1 MRLKS
6 KATALVALLVLTATP
21 RVFDRM
27 ADLKNRAADRFRNEV
42 LNVFWNLT
50 TPDAHSAD
58 AAKQYSELLARA
70 QQQNNTPLCDGPDEI
85 ASARITRATNSA
97 ARTPAPALDLEHRQ
111 PFDFDESST
120 EHPAAGVAI
129 ARSEKTFEPD
139 DAASLEEREDLTL
152 VARNFRDYPVFD
164 EFSAPVALDD
174 SVAQFEFNQ
183 RDETAALP
191 EARPTA
197 YPARAFPN
205 TKRFAQKFV
214 YTNFQVQLPEKLDGM
229 LNNIITNT
237 DALNKL
243 RDINTT
249 PPKPRCRVRV
259 LRLVPE
265 APRPL
270 EKPAII
276 S

>member
-6 KATALVALLVLTATP
+6 KATALVALMVLTATP

-27 ADLKNRAADRFRNEV
+27 TDLKNRAADRFRTEV

-70 QQQNNTPLCDGPDEI
+70 QQSNTPLCDGPDEI
-85 ASARITRATNSA
+85 ASARIMRATNGT

-111 PFDFDESST
+111 PFAFDEPT
-120 EHPAAGVAI
+120 PEHPAADVAI
-129 ARSEKTFEPD
+129 ARSEKPFEPD
-139 DAASLEEREDLTL
+139 DAASLKERGDLML

-174 SVAQFEFNQ
+174 SVAQFELNQ

-191 EARPTA
+191 EARPAA
-197 YPARAFPN
+197 YPGRAFQN

-237 DALNKL
+237 DALNKV

-249 PPKPRCRVRV
+249 TPKPRCRVRV
-259 LRLVPE
+259 LRLAPE
-265 APRPL
+265 APRPP